1 MATRNQFK
9 QSTQERRLRHFSEDF
24 KKKKVREIEQKV
36 TTIAQISREYEV
48 LQNNVAKW
56 VAKYGQNHMKGVR
69 VIVET
74 ESDTAKLIALKAKV
88 ADLERIIGQKQVL
101 LDFKDKMIELA
112 EETYGVDIK
121 KKLEQKPLSGIGN
134 TESNSSVV

>member
-1 MATRNQFK
+1 M
-9 QSTQERRLRHFSEDF
+9 
-24 KKKKVREIEQKV
+24 
-36 TTIAQISREYEV
+36 TIAQISREYEV